1 MRNARYIYFPWPCS
15 GLKCSQLRG
24 EGDEVMICRFD
35 HSGFQAYKCQT
46 LAHTLIH
53 TIPHMLISHPYI
65 GAIALRGAHHG
76 SGLGPI
82 HVDDIHCVGN
92 ESSLLE
98 CPHNDSPFCSHSE
111 DAGVICPLPGIHVQ
125 SCVHSYMH
133 NTYIYICIHNYVYAY
148 SCWVSDLY

>member
-1 MRNARYIYFPWPCS
+1 M
-15 GLKCSQLRG
+15 
-24 EGDEVMICRFD
+24 VCRLTAFRP
-35 HSGFQAYKCQT
+35 KCQT
-46 LAHTLIH
+46 HAHTLIH

-111 DAGVICPLPGIHVQ
+111 DAGVICPLPGTCTIMCTFIHASTFV
-125 SCVHSYMH
+125 
-133 NTYIYICIHNYVYAY
+133 YIIMFTHTVAG
-148 SCWVSDLY
+148 